1 MVETPVFES
10 GAGGLSADDLNFALA
25 FLQSAGWCLHSSFM
39 LDVMS
44 GWVVYCGGH

>member
-1 MVETPVFES
+1 MVETPVFKS

-25 FLQSAGWCLHSSFM
+25 FLQPAGWCLHSSFM

-44 GWVVYCGGH
+44 GWQSK